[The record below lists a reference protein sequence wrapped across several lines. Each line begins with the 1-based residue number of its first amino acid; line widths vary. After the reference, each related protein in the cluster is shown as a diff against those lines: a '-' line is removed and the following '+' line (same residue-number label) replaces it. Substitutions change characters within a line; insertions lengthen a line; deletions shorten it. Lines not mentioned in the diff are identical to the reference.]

1 MNTMLN
7 CENENYSC
15 LVEDTTAVFE
25 FKKALFTIATDL
37 EKKQRFFS
45 LLHHIEESK
54 DVQAILMLNAPG
66 AVEQSEYER
75 FLQQIYETGNTGQ
88 IGLGSE
94 ADVLI
99 SREEYAINQLLRV
112 IGQSSKVT
120 AIGLQGRIVPPF
132 FGIALAFDFR
142 FASAGTNFLFS
153 PTGIDMPPSGGLCF
167 FLPFYVGSNKA
178 TELIISNN
186 CLQVDEALAM
196 GLVNSVVPT
205 DDFSERC
212 QRKLDALIGLPT
224 SVLSATKKLLSKHRR
239 EEFELYMEEEFKVM
253 HNAWCE
259 RVRQI
264 AR

>member
-25 FKKALFTIATDL
+25 FKKALFTIATDF

-66 AVEQSEYER
+66 AVEQ
-75 FLQQIYETGNTGQ
+75 IYETGNTGQ

-99 SREEYAINQLLRV
+99 SREEYAINQLLCV

-132 FGIALAFDFR
+132 FGIALAFDFGR
-142 FASAGTNFLFS
+142 RSAE
-153 PTGIDMPPSGGLCF
+153 
-167 FLPFYVGSNKA
+167 V
-178 TELIISNN
+178 
-186 CLQVDEALAM
+186 
-196 GLVNSVVPT
+196 
-205 DDFSERC
+205 ERTP
-212 QRKLDALIGLPT
+212 L
-224 SVLSATKKLLSKHRR
+224 
-239 EEFELYMEEEFKVM
+239 
-253 HNAWCE
+253 
-259 RVRQI
+259 
-264 AR
+264 